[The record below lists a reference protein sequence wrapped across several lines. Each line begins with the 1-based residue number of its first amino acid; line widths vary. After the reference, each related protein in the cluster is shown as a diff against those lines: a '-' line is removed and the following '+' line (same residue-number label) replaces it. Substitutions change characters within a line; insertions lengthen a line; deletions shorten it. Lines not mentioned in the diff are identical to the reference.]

1 MSVANRR
8 PGVGLVGEELLRP
21 LPTGAVETTVL
32 HRLLGAFGI
41 ECLASRW
48 LGVQEIAVGQEW
60 VTGPR
65 PHFDDVCAVGIGR
78 PRERR
83 LEGPDIVIVQR
94 QDVGGTFEEDPDVGI
109 LERRGKAGGPAENDP
124 RVS

>member
-1 MSVANRR
+1 MSN
-8 PGVGLVGEELLRP
+8 
-21 LPTGAVETTVL
+21 GAGPVF

-41 ECLASRW
+41 DRRYGGFAFIASRW
-48 LGVQEIAVGQEW
+48 LGVQEIAVGLER
-60 VTGPR
+60 VTGIPR
-65 PHFDDVCAVGIGR
+65 HFDDVCAVGIGR

-83 LEGPDIVIVQR
+83 LEGLENVNVIVKR

-109 LERRGKAGGPAENDP
+109 LERRGQAGNPAENDP

>member
-1 MSVANRR
+1 M
-8 PGVGLVGEELLRP
+8 RP
-21 LPTGAVETTVL
+21 LPNGAGPVF
-32 HRLLGAFGI
+32 HRLRGAFGI
-41 ECLASRW
+41 DRQCSGFAFIASRW

-78 PRERR
+78 PRDRR
-83 LEGPDIVIVQR
+83 LVGPAIVIVQC
-94 QDVGGTFEEDPDVGI
+94 QDVGRIIEEDPDVGI
-109 LERRGKAGGPAENDP
+109 LERRGKAGGPAENDA